1 MSADGP
7 SSLHHSVLVLNR
19 CYMAVQVVGLRRAIC
34 LLFRD
39 LAEIVHHEDGQYA
52 NYDFE
57 SWLTYSELMADADGD
72 KGEWIRSVNFAFR
85 VPRVVRLLEYDRI
98 PKRTLRFS
106 RRNIFARDNH
116 CCMYCGSRFPL
127 SELSLDH
134 VMPRSRG
141 GPTSWENV
149 VSSCVRCNVRK
160 GGRTPQE
167 ARMKL
172 VNEPVRPKRSPLL
185 GVKLS
190 NPKYSSWKPWLESST
205 VAVDV

>member
-1 MSADGP
+1 MSIDGP
-7 SSLHHSVLVLNR
+7 SSLQHSVLVLNR
-19 CYMAVQVVGLRRAIC
+19 GYMAVQVVGLRRAIC

-39 LAEIVHHEDGQYA
+39 LAEVVHHDDGQYA

-57 SWLTYSELMADADGD
+57 SWLTLSELTADEESA

-85 VPRVVRLLEYDRI
+85 VPRVVRLLEYDRV

-106 RRNIFARDNH
+106 RRNIFARDGH
-116 CCMYCGSRFPL
+116 RCMYCGSRFPL

-134 VMPRSRG
+134 VMPKSRG

-172 VNEPVRPKRSPLL
+172 VKEPVRPKRSPML

-190 NPKYSSWKPWLESST
+190 NPKYSVWRPWLESSS